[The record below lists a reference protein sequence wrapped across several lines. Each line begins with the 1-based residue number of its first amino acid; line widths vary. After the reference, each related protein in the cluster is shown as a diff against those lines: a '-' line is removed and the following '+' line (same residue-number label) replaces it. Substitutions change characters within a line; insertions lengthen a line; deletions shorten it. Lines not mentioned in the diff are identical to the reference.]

1 MRRILALLTL
11 LAVLIAPA
19 AAQSD
24 RATPSALTDLIPADA
39 VFYLT
44 GRADAGY
51 LETLKGLWPRL
62 QEEVFNGS
70 SRFPSYE
77 EVFEDGTLREILN
90 DTVTWRGDHIAIA
103 ALDAKTLVAMA
114 DDFEAGFEA
123 GGLVLAFEVKDR
135 AAAETWLAEE
145 LDLSIIS
152 TPSTRY
158 AVYSIPAQGITPV
171 VMLSDDH
178 MLITA
183 ASTFSAQLL
192 TGDFASLS
200 RAEHFTSPT
209 NDLPFGAAGYD
220 VLGYLDAGAMVREV
234 NAQEFIT
241 REMTPYRQFRFALA
255 DFSGQMA
262 FGGVYQ
268 NGQDFILDGA
278 WRFGNPDALVDYGFS
293 PTQWVT
299 EPIDPLLMAYLPP
312 DTQFSLQSTDL
323 QGTYQV
329 ILDGLSALNNIAAS
343 SPELA
348 QAFGVYGAEQNI
360 AGLLRG
366 SITMAFAGLTG
377 LNLENDVLSLLD
389 DTDYAFGAS
398 YTEDNGIDFTFD
410 AALIARHTGGA
421 EVWLPALSEAAALYG
436 YPEIVPQMLDGDAGQ
451 IVDFGP
457 ILDPFL
463 EAQMGSAVANNP
475 SFDPVVGVNSVIAAA
490 GTRNAVKHAL
500 TFPTDLSIVRIALPR
515 AVSLYLPNAQAVMF
529 INGEAL
535 QTAMSNS
542 PQFEAITLSAVG
554 GQDHMLGRLTLSLT
568 TGGR

>member
-77 EVFEDGTLREILN
+77 EVFESVVLGAILT
-90 DTVTWRGDHIAIA
+90 DTAAWRGDHIAIA

-123 GGLVLAFEVKDR
+123 GGLVLAFEVRDR

-183 ASTFSAQLL
+183 ASTFSTQLL

-234 NAQEFIT
+234 NAREFIT
-241 REMTPYRQFRFALA
+241 REMTPYREFRFALA
-255 DFSGQMA
+255 DFAGQIA

-268 NGQDFILDGA
+268 NGQDLIIDGS
-278 WRFGNPDALVDYGFS
+278 WRYDDSDALLDYGLS

-299 EPIDPLLMAYLPP
+299 QPIDPVLMAYLPS
-312 DTQFSLQSTDL
+312 DTQFFLQSTDL
-323 QGTYQV
+323 AGAYQV
-329 ILDGLSALNNIAAS
+329 VLDGLSALGQMAAAS
-343 SPELA
+343 PEVA
-348 QAFGVYGAEQNI
+348 REFGLSGMEGSDI
-360 AGLLRG
+360 SSLLRG
-366 SITMAFAGLTG
+366 SLTMGFAGLTG
-377 LNLENDVLSLLD
+377 LNLENDVLALVN
-389 DTDYAFGAS
+389 DTDYALAFSFSQNDGS
-398 YTEDNGIDFTFD
+398 YETFD
-410 AALIARHTGGA
+410 SALIARQTGGA
-421 EVWLPALSEAAALYG
+421 EAWMPALTEAAALYG
-436 YPEIVPQMLDGDAGQ
+436 YPDIVPQSLENGQ
-451 IVDFGP
+451 LIDFGP
-457 ILDPFL
+457 IIDPFL
-463 EAQMGSAVANNP
+463 ENMMGSEAAQDP
-475 SFDPVVGVNSVIAAA
+475 SFDPVVGVNSLIAAV
-490 GTRNAVKHAL
+490 GTRKPVEYAL
-500 TFPTDLSIVRIALPR
+500 NFPTDLSNVRIGLPR
-515 AVSLYLPNAQAVMF
+515 AVTLYLPNAQAVGV
-529 INGEAL
+529 INGEAI
-535 QTAMSNS
+535 QVAMTDA
-542 PQFEAITLSAVG
+542 PQFESATFSAIGAT
-554 GQDHMLGRLTLSLT
+554 DHLLGRLTFSLT